1 MNHRPSLLNGARRR
15 RIRNDERGSIFPYL
29 CIACGALAMV
39 ALLLM
44 LSLGDTTLHRRDA
57 SNAADAAALAAAG
70 AWADSIESMY
80 DDAVDSDNADG
91 LWGGIGKGL
100 GSYAGL
106 EAKNAADTYASHN
119 GATVTAYSV
128 DATQKTV
135 TVSVETNSTV
145 EGTDE
150 KMTATS
156 TAEIVLKDGVCLGGG
171 KVGFKIDGNCV
182 TERPKETPSP
192 EPSPTSSPS
201 PSPSS
206 TPTPFTG
213 PSGMSRHAKVTTKL
227 TS

>member
-1 MNHRPSLLNGARRR
+1 MNHRLSLLKGARRR

-100 GSYAGL
+100 GSYAGRHIRL
-106 EAKNAADTYASHN
+106 PQWRHGHSILRRRH
-119 GATVTAYSV
+119 
-128 DATQKTV
+128 
-135 TVSVETNSTV
+135 
-145 EGTDE
+145 
-150 KMTATS
+150 
-156 TAEIVLKDGVCLGGG
+156 
-171 KVGFKIDGNCV
+171 
-182 TERPKETPSP
+182 P
-192 EPSPTSSPS
+192 EDRDRQRGDQ
-201 PSPSS
+201 
-206 TPTPFTG
+206 FH
-213 PSGMSRHAKVTTKL
+213 R
-227 TS
+227 